1 MTWTNAQAEAI
12 ASELEGKGLSGA
24 KCYVGMRYWHPFTE
38 AALEAIENDGV
49 NALVSRTVRVVAQ
62 IHHTDGGVV
71 DMDGLSAPM
80 ADCCRAS
87 LHERRVCFIVATA

>member
-12 ASELEGKGLSGA
+12 ASELEGKGLSGT

-49 NALVSRTVRVVAQ
+49 NALVSRTVRVAAQ
-62 IHHTDGGVV
+62 IHRTDGGVV

-87 LHERRVCFIVATA
+87 PHETTRVFDRRTA